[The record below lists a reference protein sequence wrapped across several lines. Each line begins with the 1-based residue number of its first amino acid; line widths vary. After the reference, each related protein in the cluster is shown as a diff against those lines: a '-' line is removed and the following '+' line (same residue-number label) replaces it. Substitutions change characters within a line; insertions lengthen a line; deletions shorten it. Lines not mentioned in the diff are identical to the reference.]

1 MRIYGGEINLC
12 TNSDGI
18 EANCH
23 IYIHGGKL
31 NIFREGAGPNEPIDH
46 DGNFILLNSEILG
59 VGTGGLEQVHKGVK
73 KGNQMYAYYSGNIQK
88 NKVLEILDDKESYAN
103 GGKITKDINY
113 ISFTSSR
120 LN

>member
-59 VGTGGLEQVHKGVK
+59 VRTGGLEQVHKGVK
-73 KGNQMYAYYSGNIQK
+73 KGNQMYAYFSGNIQK